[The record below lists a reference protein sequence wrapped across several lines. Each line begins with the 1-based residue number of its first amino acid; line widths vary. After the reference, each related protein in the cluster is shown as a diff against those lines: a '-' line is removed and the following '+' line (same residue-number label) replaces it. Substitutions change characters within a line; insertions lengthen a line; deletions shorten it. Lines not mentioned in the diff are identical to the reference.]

1 MTLSSHPYIPNTE
14 QDRRAMLRA
23 IGAASLEELF
33 EDIPAGYRNPTLDLP
48 PALSELGV
56 KQDIERLAVSNA
68 HVGSHRSFLGGGA
81 YNHFIPAVV
90 GAMLS
95 RGEFLTCY
103 TPYQAEVAQG
113 TLQVAFE
120 FQTLVSQLM
129 QMEVT
134 NAGMYDGA
142 TALAEAALMA
152 CRTTGRSRIVLLDT
166 VSPYYAQVVRT
177 YAEPQG
183 LQVETTTALTAD
195 AAGAACLVVQSPNFF
210 GYLEDMAAL
219 GKKAH
224 ADGGLFVVSMDPT
237 AMALFKP
244 PGAYSA
250 DIATAEGQPLGVPLS
265 YGGPYVGLFSCKE
278 RFLRQMPGRIVG
290 RTTDTEGREGYVLTL
305 QAREQHIRRQRA
317 TSNIC
322 TSTHLVALAVAV
334 HLATMGKQ
342 GLSDVASACYHKA
355 HYAARRIDELS
366 GFALPLE
373 GVFFKEFVV
382 SCPIAPA
389 EINHRLLQKG
399 VVGGLDISDLIPNG
413 MLIAVTEMNS
423 REDIDGLVEALE
435 EVTR

>member
-1 MTLSSHPYIPNTE
+1 MTLSSHPYIPNT
-14 QDRRAMLRA
+14 QHDRQEMMRA
-23 IGAASLEELF
+23 IGVASLEELF

-56 KQDIERLAVSNA
+56 KQDIERLAARNA

-81 YNHFIPAVV
+81 YNHFIPSVV
-90 GAMLS
+90 GAMLN

-120 FQTLVSQLM
+120 FQSLVSQLM

-166 VSPYYAQVVRT
+166 ISPYYAQVVCT

-183 LQVETTTALTAD
+183 LQVETTSALTAD
-195 AAGAACLVVQSPNFF
+195 VAGAACLVVQSPNFF
-210 GYLEDMAAL
+210 GYLEDMASL
-219 GKKAH
+219 EKKAH

-237 AMALFKP
+237 AMGLFKP
-244 PGAYSA
+244 PGAYDA
-250 DIATAEGQPLGVPLS
+250 DIATAEGQSLGVPLS

-278 RFLRQMPGRIVG
+278 GFLRQMPGRIVG

-342 GLSDVASACYHKA
+342 GLKDVATACYHKA
-355 HYAARRIDELS
+355 HYAAQRIAALS
-366 GFALPLE
+366 RFALPLE
-373 GVFFKEFVV
+373 GVFFKEFAVT
-382 SCPIAPA
+382 CPIAPA
-389 EINHRLLQKG
+389 EINHRLLERG
-399 VVGGLDISDLIPNG
+399 IVGGLDVSNLIPNG
-413 MLIAVTEMNS
+413 MLIAITEMNS
-423 REDIDGLVEALE
+423 REDIDGLVDALE